1 MKTTIILTTLASFMS
16 ATSAVQFVCY
26 GHSGSS
32 NAGKGGI
39 EYALRNRAT
48 DLGIPGGTKFSW
60 RWVDCPNNE
69 PLAVMELAS
78 GELASPIGR
87 ARM

>member
-1 MKTTIILTTLASFMS
+1 MKTTVLLTTFASLMS
-16 ATSAVQFVCY
+16 ASSAVQFVCW
-26 GHSGSS
+26 GHRGFS

-39 EYALRNRAT
+39 DWALKNRAT
-48 DLGIPGGTKFSW
+48 DLGIPGGTKFAW

-78 GELASPIGR
+78 VLPHGTNN
-87 ARM
+87 